1 VTDPVTVNQDGV
13 NIRPELMEKERLYHC
28 FFGDKLMLFFKD
40 SQDFLNCYEV
50 EEKELVEQA
59 RAASDA
65 DIEKIFAKYV
75 QSQDD
80 TAEPN
85 PE

>member
-1 VTDPVTVNQDGV
+1 MADPVTVNKDGV
-13 NIRPELMEKERLYHC
+13 NLKPGLMEKERLYHC

-59 RAASDA
+59 RTASDA
-65 DIEKIFAKYV
+65 DIENIFAKYV
-75 QSQDD
+75 QSQNDP
-80 TAEPN
+80 AEPK